1 MPAVPAGLAASPRN
15 VLGLGFKTL
24 AGQAVATNEISLDD
38 KYTQAKGRVFM
49 TGIQALVRLPLE
61 QRRRDLAQGLNTG
74 GYITGYRGSPLG
86 AYDQQLSHA
95 KALLAQ
101 HHVVHQPGVN
111 EDLAATACQGSQ
123 AVGLDGRGRY
133 DGVFAIWYAKG
144 PGVDRSGDAIKHGNL
159 FGSAR
164 KGGVLLLLGDD
175 HICESSTTAHQSE
188 YAMVDAMVPI
198 LNPSGVQEILEYGL
212 YGIAMSRFSGA
223 WVALKCIHDTVES
236 TASIWVDPESPR
248 IVEPE
253 DFPLPPGGLGY
264 YVPPEKPWPPLALE
278 AEQRVHTAKMEA
290 ARAFARANRLD
301 RMVLGRAG
309 ARTVVVTTG
318 KSWMDVAAALES
330 LGIDEARARE
340 LDLGVYKVGMV
351 FPLEPVMLEHA
362 LSGTEL
368 AIVIEEK
375 RGLIESQL
383 KELLYAA
390 QHRPRVVGKQDE
402 RGAVLFP
409 SHGALEANSVAL
421 AIARRL
427 AERSD
432 DADLRQRLAELEAR
446 QKAAAGNP
454 AALVRLP
461 WFCPGCPHNT
471 STRSPEGSRTVA
483 GIGCHFMATWMGRD
497 TVGFTQMGGEGAS
510 WLGEAPFTDTPHVFQ
525 NIGDGTFYHS
535 GSLTVRAAKASG
547 ANITYKILYNDAVAM
562 TGGQKMETANL
573 AVPQVAAL
581 LATEGASEIAVV
593 TDEPG
598 KYPLSAFPSGV
609 RVHHRDS
616 LDEVQRHMRG
626 VPGVT
631 AIIYDQTCAA
641 EKRRRRKQG
650 RMADPDR
657 RVVINELVCEGC
669 GDCGVQSNCVAV
681 QPLETEFGRKRR
693 IDQSGC
699 NKDFSCLKGFCPSFV
714 TVHGGKLRRSQGKVD
729 ESTFADLPEPPLP
742 ELNGPY
748 GIVVTGIGGTG
759 VITIAALLGMAAHL
773 EGKGFVALDMVGL
786 AQKGGAVVSHLK
798 LAPTPEAIG
807 SPRIAAGGASLL
819 LGCDLVVAAGRTALP
834 TVRKGFTRVVANI
847 EETMTGAFTRDP
859 DLNFPALRLK
869 RSLTDAAGSDAVTFV
884 DATRIATKLLGD
896 AIATNLFMVGIAWQR
911 GLIPLSAASIER
923 AIEVNGVAV
932 EMNRRA
938 FRWGRRHAL
947 DPATVAGDGPSP
959 AEPTLDELIE
969 RRAAFLAA
977 YQDTAYAQR
986 FRDTIAGLRAAER
999 RIASGSERLAE
1010 AATKSLFRLMAY
1022 KDEYEVAR
1030 LYTDGSFLKQLGTEM
1045 ADWRRLEVH
1054 LAPPLLASRDP
1065 VTGHMRKRSF
1075 GPWILHAFRLLAPL
1089 KRLRGTAFDPFGWTA
1104 ERRMERRLIGEFETL
1119 LAELCRHLTADRLA
1133 LAVELASLPQQM
1145 RGFGHVKAANVEKVK
1160 AKEAELLAAFRQER
1174 QEAKAAA

>member
-1 MPAVPAGLAASPRN
+1 M
-15 VLGLGFKTL
+15 
-24 AGQAVATNEISLDD
+24 ATDLLEISLDD
-38 KYTQAKGRVFM
+38 KYTKAAGRVFV

-61 QRRRDLAQGLNTG
+61 QRRRDLAAGLNTA

-86 AYDQQLSHA
+86 AYDQQLSRA
-95 KALLAQ
+95 KALLAE

-111 EDLAATACQGSQ
+111 EDLAATACQGTQ
-123 AVGLDGRGRY
+123 AVGQDGHGRY

-164 KGGVLLLLGDD
+164 RGGVLLLLGDD

-212 YGIAMSRFSGA
+212 HGIAMSRYSGA

-236 TASIWVDPESPR
+236 TASIEVDPDSPR

-253 DFPLPPGGLGY
+253 DFPMPPGGLGY

-278 AEQRVHTAKMEA
+278 AEQRVHTVKMEA
-290 ARAFARANRLD
+290 ARAYARANRLD
-301 RMVLGRAG
+301 RVVLGRAG
-309 ARTVVVTTG
+309 ARVMVVTTG
-318 KSWMDVAAALES
+318 KSWMDVAAALDE
-330 LGIDEARARE
+330 LGIDGVRARA
-340 LDLGVYKVGMV
+340 LDFGVYKVGLV

-362 LSGTEL
+362 VGGSEL
-368 AIVIEEK
+368 VVVVEEK
-375 RGLIESQL
+375 RGLIEGQL

-390 QHRPRVVGKQDE
+390 ERRPRVVGKQDE
-402 RGAVLFP
+402 HGAVLFP
-409 SHGALEANSVAL
+409 SHGALDANMVAL

-427 AERSD
+427 AERSG
-432 DADLRQRLAELEAR
+432 DAAMRTSADEMEAR
-446 QKAAAGNP
+446 RKAVSGNP

-547 ANITYKILYNDAVAM
+547 ADITFKILYNDAVAM

-573 AVPQVAAL
+573 TVPQVAGL
-581 LATEGASEIAVV
+581 LATEGATEIAVV

-609 RVHHRDS
+609 RVHHRDD
-616 LDEVQRHMRG
+616 LDGVQRHMRT
-626 VPGVT
+626 VPGVS

-681 QPLETEFGRKRR
+681 QPVETELGRKRR
-693 IDQSGC
+693 IDQSSC
-699 NKDFSCLKGFCPSFV
+699 NKDFSCLEGFCPSFV
-714 TVHGGKLRRSQGKVD
+714 TVHGARLQRSR
-729 ESTFADLPEPPLP
+729 STVEEATLGELPAPVLPDLS
-742 ELNGPY
+742 GPY

-773 EGKGFVALDMVGL
+773 EGKGFVGLDMVGL

-798 LAPTPEAIG
+798 LAPTPEDIG
-807 SPRIAAGGASLL
+807 SPRVAAGGASLL

-834 TVRKGFTRVVANI
+834 TVRRGFTRVVANT
-847 EETMTGAFTRDP
+847 EEVMTGAFTKDP
-859 DLNFPALRLK
+859 DLTFPALRLR
-869 RSLTDAAGSDAVTFV
+869 RSLTDAAGGEAVTFV
-884 DATRIATKLLGD
+884 DASRIATGLLGD
-896 AIATNLFMVGIAWQR
+896 AIATNLFMVGVAWQQ
-911 GLIPLSAASIER
+911 GLIPLSAEAIER

-938 FRWGRRHAL
+938 FRWGRRWAAG
-947 DPATVAGDGPSP
+947 PAAVEAAAGVKAPP
-959 AEPTLDELIE
+959 AAETLDQLVD
-969 RRAAFLAA
+969 RRAAFLAD
-977 YQDTAYAQR
+977 YQDAAYAQR
-986 FRDTIAGLRAAER
+986 YRDAVARVRAAER
-999 RIASGSERLAE
+999 RVVAGSERLAE
-1010 AATKSLFRLMAY
+1010 AAARSLFRLMAY

-1030 LYTDGSFLKQLGTEM
+1030 LYTDGSFLKQLGKEM
-1045 ADWRRLEVH
+1045 AGWRRLEVH

-1065 VTGHMRKRSF
+1065 VTGHLRKRRF

-1104 ERRMERRLIGEFETL
+1104 ERRTERELIGRFESL
-1119 LAELCRHLTADRLA
+1119 LAEITERLTPERHGLA
-1133 LAVELASLPQQM
+1133 IELAELPQRM
-1145 RGFGHVKAANVEKVK
+1145 RGFGHVKAANIEK
-1160 AKEAELLAAFRQER
+1160 ARAREAELLAAFRQER
-1174 QEAKAAA
+1174 PPVKAAA

>member
-1 MPAVPAGLAASPRN
+1 MPQLRN
-15 VLGLGFKTL
+15 V
-24 AGQAVATNEISLDD
+24 SLDD
-38 KYTQAKGRVFM
+38 KYTKAAGRVFM

-61 QRRRDLAQGLNTG
+61 QRRRDLAAGLNTG

-86 AYDQQLSHA
+86 AYDQQLSRA
-95 KALLAQ
+95 KALLAE

-111 EDLAATACQGSQ
+111 EDLAATACQGTQ
-123 AVGLDGRGRY
+123 AVGQDGSGRY

-212 YGIAMSRFSGA
+212 HGIAMSRYSGA

-236 TASIWVDPESPR
+236 TASIEIDPDSFR
-248 IVEPE
+248 IVEPD
-253 DFPLPPGGLGY
+253 DFAMPPGGLGY

-278 AEQRVHTAKMEA
+278 AEQRVHTVKMEA

-309 ARTVVVTTG
+309 ARTIVVTTG
-318 KSWMDVAAALES
+318 KSWMDVAAALET
-330 LGIDEARARE
+330 LGIDDARARE

-362 LSGTEL
+362 LAGTDL

-390 QHRPRVVGKQDE
+390 PQRPRVVGKQDE

-427 AERSD
+427 AERGD
-432 DADLRQRLAELEAR
+432 DAQLRERLTELEAR
-446 QKAAAGNP
+446 QSSAGGNP

-547 ANITYKILYNDAVAM
+547 ANITFKILYNDAVAM

-573 AVPQVAAL
+573 TVPQVAGL
-581 LATEGASEIAVV
+581 LATEGAAEIAVV
-593 TDEPG
+593 TDEPE
-598 KYPLSAFPSGV
+598 KYPLAAFPSGV
-609 RVHHRDS
+609 RVHHRDR
-616 LDEVQRHMRG
+616 LDEVQRHMRNVQG
-626 VPGVT
+626 VS

-657 RVVINELVCEGC
+657 RVIINELVCEGC

-693 IDQSGC
+693 IDQSSC

-714 TVHGGKLRRSQGKVD
+714 TVHGAKLRRSQGTVD
-729 ESTFADLPEPPLP
+729 ESSLAPLPEPVVPALA
-742 ELNGPY
+742 GPY

-759 VITIAALLGMAAHL
+759 VITIAALLAMAAHL
-773 EGKGFVALDMVGL
+773 EGKGCVVLDMVGL

-807 SPRIAAGGASLL
+807 SPRVAAGGASLL

-859 DLNFPALRLK
+859 DLSFPAMRLK
-869 RSLTDAAGSDAVTFV
+869 RSLTDAAGGDAVTFV

-896 AIATNLFMVGIAWQR
+896 AIATNLFMVGIAWQQ
-911 GLIPLSAASIER
+911 GLVPLSPEYIEC
-923 AIEVNGVAV
+923 AIEVHGVAV
-932 EMNRRA
+932 EMTRCA
-938 FRWGRRHAL
+938 FRWGRRLVA
-947 DPATVAGDGPSP
+947 DPAAVVAATGDTPAS
-959 AEPTLDELIE
+959 AEPTLDDLVE
-969 RRAAFLAA
+969 RRTDFLAA
-977 YQDTAYAQR
+977 YQDAAYAR
-986 FRDTIAGLRAAER
+986 RYRDAVARVRAAER
-999 RIASGSERLAE
+999 RVAPGSERLAE
-1010 AATKSLFRLMAY
+1010 AAAKSLFKLMAY

-1030 LYTDGSFLKQLGTEM
+1030 LYTDGAFMKQLGAEM
-1045 ADWRRLEVH
+1045 ADWHRLEVH

-1065 VTGHMRKRSF
+1065 VTGHLQKRRF

-1089 KRLRGTAFDPFGWTA
+1089 KRLRGTALDPFGWTA

-1119 LAELCRHLTADRLA
+1119 LGELCDRLTPDRHA
-1133 LAVELASLPQQM
+1133 RAIELAALPQQM
-1145 RGFGHVKAANVEKVK
+1145 RGFGHVKAANVEKAK
-1160 AKEAELLAAFRQER
+1160 AREAELLAAFRQEPAP
-1174 QEAKAAA
+1174 EKAAA